1 MMSIDARVKDEKPT
15 AIGVSALIE
24 NAVMVV
30 DKNIDACVPP
40 F

>member
-1 MMSIDARVKDEKPT
+1 MMSIDARVRDKKPT

-24 NAVMVV
+24 NAMMVL
-30 DKNIDACVPP
+30 DKNIDACVHP